1 MIIDVVRVSEKAKY
15 QLLTLKR
22 RTGIQQ
28 WNVLCRWA
36 LLVSLAERAIPPHEE
51 IVTGSNI
58 EMSWKTFAGTLDDA
72 ITAVVR
78 QRAREDQVT
87 DDQLP
92 QFFKIHLHRGIAYLL
107 NGAQDLRGLVS
118 MAYDTEKVS
127 IERA

>member
-1 MIIDVVRVSEKAKY
+1 MIIDVVRVSEKAKH

-22 RTGIQQ
+22 RTGILQ

-36 LLVSLAERAIPPHEE
+36 LLASLAERTIPPHEE
-51 IVTGSNI
+51 IVTDSNV

-78 QRAREDQVT
+78 QRAHEDKV
-87 DDQLP
+87 DLEELP

-107 NGAQDLRGLVS
+107 NGAQDLRGLIAMGAS
-118 MAYDTEKVS
+118 EKP
-127 IERA
+127 

>member
-1 MIIDVVRVSEKAKY
+1 MIIDVVRVSEKAKH

-22 RTGIQQ
+22 RTGILQ

-36 LLVSLAERAIPPHEE
+36 LLASLAERTIPPHEE
-51 IVTGSNI
+51 IVTDSNV

-78 QRAREDQVT
+78 QRAHEDKVAE
-87 DDQLP
+87 DQLP

-107 NGAQDLRGLVS
+107 NGAQDLRGLIA
-118 MAYDTEKVS
+118 MASGSEKS
-127 IERA
+127 